1 MTNATL
7 FTDEQVAAALRDARP
22 VDPAAA
28 QSAQGRGAAALDV
41 AFASTRQ
48 EQLWVR

>member
-1 MTNATL
+1 MTVTL

-28 QSAQGRGAAALDV
+28 QRAQARAAAAFDV

-48 EQLWVR
+48 EPQWER